1 MVSVIVP
8 VYNAEADLESCIV
21 SILTQ
26 TDGNLELLLV
36 NDGSTDGSQAI
47 MEDWAKR
54 DSRIRLLKQ
63 PNRGVSAARNLG
75 LSKAKGEFATF
86 VDSDDTV
93 SGDYLASA
101 QALIEGVSLAAMS
114 ELCPGDPYWGDA
126 HILEDGVFA
135 LSSDEERMRFM
146 MENFLPCKLGYGLH
160 GKLFRMDFL
169 RKYGIRFPKGVSL
182 GEDMAFLMLCLMR
195 AEGVSVSSQTVYTY
209 YNREHSLSSGV
220 KGKITLREYDGFLSG
235 LAGELPGQFWEAC
248 FPVLYMR
255 TMDIQFR
262 QKPARE
268 MAANLV
274 QLDGCRLW
282 KKMAERGAHADSL
295 FRKTLG
301 WKDGSKL
308 YGKLCLYG
316 YLTDCCPV
324 PQCWLGWL
332 LALVLRIQKKEREN
346 V

>member
-21 SILTQ
+21 SILAQ
-26 TDGNLELLLV
+26 THGDLELLLV

-47 MEDWAKR
+47 MEDWGKR

-75 LSKAKGEFATF
+75 LSKAKGEFCAF

-101 QALIEGVSLAAMS
+101 LGLMEGVSLAAMS

-126 HILEDGVFA
+126 HILEDGVFP
-135 LSSDEERMRFM
+135 LSSDEERMRFLL
-146 MENFLPCKLGYGLH
+146 ETFLPCKIGYGLH
-160 GKLFRMDFL
+160 GKLFRTDFL
-169 RKYGIRFPKGVSL
+169 REHGIRFQKGVSV
-182 GEDMAFLMLCLMR
+182 GEDMAFLMVCLMR
-195 AEGVSVSSQTVYTY
+195 AEGVAASSQPVYTY
-209 YNREHSLSSGV
+209 VNRENSLSSGE
-220 KGKITLREYDGFLSG
+220 KGRVTLREYDAFLSG
-235 LAGELPGQFWEAC
+235 VAGALPGQFWEER

-255 TMDIQFR
+255 TMDVQFR

-268 MAANLV
+268 MASNLV

-282 KKMAERGAHADSL
+282 KKMTERSARAYSL
-295 FRKTLG
+295 FRRTMG

-316 YLTDCCPV
+316 YLTDGCPV
-324 PQCWLGWL
+324 PQRWLGWL
-332 LALVLRIQKKEREN
+332 LALALRIPKTGRKE